1 MDSLTPDKDDMERFR
16 KERKRTAAVTGKA
29 DAQDTPL
36 TAKRDTPIKPEP
48 ILSNVR
54 TGASARAS
62 QPRNEAAS
70 KSGPTWVGVLA
81 LLLAL
86 GVGAAGF
93 WLYGQQRNTIALLES
108 QLAEANEYISQSK
121 LVLARLEGS
130 LSETEATVLQ
140 SDSKLTTRLAGIDSE
155 IRKLW
160 DLANKR
166 NAAQIKEHQN
176 QIASLQTTSK
186 QLQTTSKQLQT
197 TSEQMQERLSKA
209 EQNAAGAS
217 KAVSEQTA
225 KLTAGLKS
233 IEELSAK
240 LAQLETAQKESLAQL
255 GKEYQ
260 AQLTALTRR
269 VEAIGA
275 KLDSQP
281 AASPLEGRLKEVET
295 AIEAIDM
302 SRQQVNRRVVDLE
315 RRLNETQLKLNSV
328 TSVSGG

>member
-186 QLQTTSKQLQT
+186 QLQTTS
-197 TSEQMQERLSKA
+197 EQMQERLSKA

>member
-29 DAQDTPL
+29 DVQDTPL

-130 LSETEATVLQ
+130 LGETEATVLQ
-140 SDSKLTTRLAGIDSE
+140 TDSKLTTRLAGIDSE

-166 NAAQIKEHQN
+166 NAAQIKEHQS
-176 QIASLQTTSK
+176 QIAKLQTTSK
-186 QLQTTSKQLQT
+186 QLQD
-197 TSEQMQERLSKA
+197 RLAKA
-209 EQNAAGAS
+209 EQTVSGTTKTA
-217 KAVSEQTA
+217 SEQA
-225 KLTAGLKS
+225 RKLAAGLKTV
-233 IEELSAK
+233 EE
-240 LAQLETAQKESLAQL
+240 
-255 GKEYQ
+255 
-260 AQLTALTRR
+260 
-269 VEAIGA
+269 
-275 KLDSQP
+275 
-281 AASPLEGRLKEVET
+281 
-295 AIEAIDM
+295 
-302 SRQQVNRRVVDLE
+302 VN
-315 RRLNETQLKLNSV
+315 
-328 TSVSGG
+328 